1 MLLIFIIQSF
11 LKTRYLCCYTEV
23 SFSSYSCKYWKYTQ
37 LVVQTFDSSFVEC
50 NSFDFFYASVPIL
63 IIITLNTSKWQTRLL
78 LSAKLS
84 PDTSTARQGLL
95 RTNQSWG
102 LWSRDPTPANHSSP
116 AHVAQPVVG
125 EHSHARRRRH
135 VHAAVRPHP
144 ALGTQTHAWTRECDG
159 MARLYIKVFYNFDAD
174 IKWCCSMLG
183 EGPYLGLLFVTS
195 HLHCICTLV
204 HLESVTKYAKKALL
218 MGGMISKDSESV
230 SVSN

>member
-23 SFSSYSCKYWKYTQ
+23 SFSNYSCKYWKYTQ

-50 NSFDFFYASVPIL
+50 NSFDFFDASVPIL
-63 IIITLNTSKWQTRLL
+63 VIITLNTSKWQTRLL

-95 RTNQSWG
+95 RTNQRWG
-102 LWSRDPTPANHSSP
+102 LWSRDQTPANHSSP

-125 EHSHARRRRH
+125 EHGHARRRRH

-144 ALGTQTHAWTRECDG
+144 ALGTQAHAWTRECDG
-159 MARLYIKVFYNFDAD
+159 MARLSIISVLQFWRRYKM
-174 IKWCCSMLG
+174 MLLNVRRG
-183 EGPYLGLLFVTS
+183 SLLGPSL
-195 HLHCICTLV
+195 C
-204 HLESVTKYAKKALL
+204 
-218 MGGMISKDSESV
+218 
-230 SVSN
+230 N

>member
-23 SFSSYSCKYWKYTQ
+23 SFSNYSCKYWKYTQ

-50 NSFDFFYASVPIL
+50 NSFDFFDASVPIL
-63 IIITLNTSKWQTRLL
+63 VIITLNTSKWQTRLL

-102 LWSRDPTPANHSSP
+102 QWSRDQTPANHSSP

-125 EHSHARRRRH
+125 EHGHARRRRH

-144 ALGTQTHAWTRECDG
+144 ALGTQAHAWTRECDG
-159 MARLYIKVFYNFDAD
+159 MARLSIISVLQFWRRYKM
-174 IKWCCSMLG
+174 MLLNVRRG
-183 EGPYLGLLFVTS
+183 SLLGPSL
-195 HLHCICTLV
+195 C
-204 HLESVTKYAKKALL
+204 
-218 MGGMISKDSESV
+218 
-230 SVSN
+230 N